1 MGIVHVKDAS
11 LVNRCGAEPISMRNR
26 TDLGEGEEAG
36 VSLPFVP
43 PLPGDSVRA
52 LCDRHSGGPA
62 DASPATIRNLT
73 TLTPRARGPRSTSR
87 TARR

>member
-1 MGIVHVKDAS
+1 MGILHVKDAS

-43 PLPGDSVRA
+43 PLPVIACEHYAIGI
-52 LCDRHSGGPA
+52 PA
-62 DASPATIRNLT
+62 
-73 TLTPRARGPRSTSR
+73 GPRTRPPPPSGT
-87 TARR
+87 